1 MCREWNGH
9 EIVEVYATQVSDNTI
24 LPAFLALGGFTEDA
38 LKLCETY
45 SIGTAE
51 RIAHF

>member
-9 EIVEVYATQVSDNTI
+9 EIVEVYATQVPDKTI
-24 LPAFLALGGFTEDA
+24 LPVFLALGGFTEDA
-38 LKLCETY
+38 LKLCERDG
-45 SIGTAE
+45 IGTAE